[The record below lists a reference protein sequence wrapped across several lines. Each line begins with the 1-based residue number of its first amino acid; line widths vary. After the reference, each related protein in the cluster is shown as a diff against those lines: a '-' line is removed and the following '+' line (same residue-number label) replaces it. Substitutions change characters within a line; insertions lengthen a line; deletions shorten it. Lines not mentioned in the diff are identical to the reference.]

1 MTRDAYNEFL
11 TLQDALNN
19 LPSDN
24 SDDKHSWSFIWGTQ
38 YYSSI
43 KFYQYRNRQLL
54 PERSII
60 WIWDT
65 KCVTKINF
73 FAWLLLNDRLNT
85 INILKRRNKV
95 QEEGYNCTLCPLDVE
110 EFMDCPSAISRWYS
124 LGISWD
130 ENPNV
135 HHKIY
140 IAKQQFTQPYFM
152 EMFMIVAWII

>member
-60 WIWDT
+60 WI
-65 KCVTKINF
+65 
-73 FAWLLLNDRLNT
+73 
-85 INILKRRNKV
+85 
-95 QEEGYNCTLCPLDVE
+95 
-110 EFMDCPSAISRWYS
+110 
-124 LGISWD
+124 
-130 ENPNV
+130 
-135 HHKIY
+135 
-140 IAKQQFTQPYFM
+140 
-152 EMFMIVAWII
+152 

>member
-1 MTRDAYNEFL
+1 MCSEDQF
-11 TLQDALNN
+11 
-19 LPSDN
+19 
-24 SDDKHSWSFIWGTQ
+24 
-38 YYSSI
+38 
-43 KFYQYRNRQLL
+43 
-54 PERSII
+54 
-60 WIWDT
+60 
-65 KCVTKINF
+65 F

-85 INILKRRNKV
+85 RNILKRRNKV